1 MRFPLS
7 ILLLGL
13 SLGLAPMSAVADRVH
28 VAAASSLQFAM
39 PSLIER
45 FKTSDSDASKDGDID
60 LSVTFGASGNLQ
72 RQIEQGAPFALFLS
86 ADERR
91 ARDLEQA
98 GLTQGEGVDYA
109 QGRLVWLQR
118 DDRPLPPQDAPLEAV
133 REAVVGLEQG
143 GPVRRIA
150 LANPR
155 HAPYG
160 MAAREVLERQGLWQ
174 ASEPLQLL
182 GENVA
187 QAAQFALSAE
197 ASGGLVAYSL
207 VKAPRLAERAG
218 WRLIPA
224 DWHRPLVQRMVLLEG
239 AGAGAEAFFDF
250 LQTPEAQEILRDYGF
265 TAPVTGE

>member
-28 VAAASSLQFAM
+28 VAAASSLQLAM

-91 ARDLEQA
+91 AQDLEQA

-118 DDRPLPPQDAPLEAV
+118 DGRPLPPQDAPLEAV
-133 REAVVGLEQG
+133 REAVAGLEQG
-143 GPVRRIA
+143 GPARRIA

-207 VKAPRLAERAG
+207 VKAPRLAERAA